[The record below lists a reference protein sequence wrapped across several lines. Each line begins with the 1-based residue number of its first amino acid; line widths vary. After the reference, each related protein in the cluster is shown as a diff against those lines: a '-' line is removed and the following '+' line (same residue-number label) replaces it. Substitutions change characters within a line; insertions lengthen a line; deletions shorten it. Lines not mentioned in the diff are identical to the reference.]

1 MRNSTGFLL
10 VLALASFPGAAVA
23 GGKYN
28 IDPSHS
34 NLQFAVKHMVISDVK
49 GTFQDF
55 SGTVVYDEEEIGN
68 SSVRITIKT
77 ESLDTGNDDRDNH
90 LRGPDF
96 FDAGQYPEI
105 TFLSK
110 AIRKSANGFVAAGTL
125 TMHGVSKE
133 IELPFEILGKVTDPW
148 GNTRIG
154 IQSKYSLN
162 RQDFGVSWSK
172 TLDAGGLVVSNEV
185 RIELNV
191 EAILVKPKKTED

>member
-77 ESLDTGNDDRDNH
+77 ESLNTGNDDRDNH
-90 LRGPDF
+90 LRSPDF

-105 TFLSK
+105 TFQSK
-110 AIRKSANGFVAAGTL
+110 AIRKSGSGFVAAGTL
-125 TMHGVSKE
+125 TMHGVTKE

-148 GNTRIG
+148 GNTYQLRVWSDSIA
-154 IQSKYSLN
+154 I
-162 RQDFGVSWSK
+162 VSVGP
-172 TLDAGGLVVSNEV
+172 DGMRG
-185 RIELNV
+185 
-191 EAILVKPKKTED
+191 TEDDFQVTTPRERRRRR